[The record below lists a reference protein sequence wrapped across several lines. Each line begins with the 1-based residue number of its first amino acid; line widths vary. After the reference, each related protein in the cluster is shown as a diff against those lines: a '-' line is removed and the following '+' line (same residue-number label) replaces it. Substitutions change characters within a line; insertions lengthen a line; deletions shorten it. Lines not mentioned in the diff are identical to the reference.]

1 MTATGQVTTRSRLG
15 TRVVSLSLVV
25 PLFNEEDRVRESLP
39 RLVQFIEG
47 LATGSEL
54 ILVDD
59 GSSDATAATVTAYLA
74 GDHGARARLIR
85 RPHQGKGAAVRAG
98 LSGATANFAGFCDVD
113 LSTPLEHLRRIL
125 VAALMA
131 PVLAIGSR
139 DVAASRLLEPEGRGR
154 ETLGK
159 AYNRLLQLSL
169 TPGVADTQC
178 GAKIA
183 STELWRAVLP
193 YCREDGWTFDVEAIA
208 IARRLGFGVQ
218 EVAIDWHHD
227 RRSRIHLG
235 RDGAAMVW
243 AVPRMVRALRRVPTV
258 DIDREASEVLDTDNA
273 TALLEADS
281 THWWFRSK
289 ASFVASALRR
299 HLSPRQRDGY
309 LLDVGAGSGGVTSRL
324 GWQPGKLLAADGSE
338 MLLRAARAHHALM
351 ATRAA
356 GDRLPLRPGA
366 VTVATLLDVIEH
378 LQDPAAT
385 LAEVWRT
392 LDDDGLLVV
401 TVPAHQWLWSGADE
415 VLGHVR
421 RYTMPLL
428 RERLR
433 ESGFQPVFMSH
444 VFSWLVPPVW
454 LQRRMTADKQRQLGL
469 DQTSPIIDRA
479 ALVLSRIERA
489 IVRAVPLPVGT
500 TILCVARKT
509 RPGPQPAES
518 QR

>member
-1 MTATGQVTTRSRLG
+1 MTTVGHTSGRSRLP

-39 RLVQFIEG
+39 RLVRFIEG
-47 LATGSEL
+47 LAPGSEL
-54 ILVDD
+54 IVVDD
-59 GSSDATAATVTAYLA
+59 GSSDETAATVTAELA
-74 GDHGARARLIR
+74 GDHATRARLIR
-85 RPHQGKGAAVRAG
+85 LEHRGKGAAVRAG
-98 LSGATANFAGFCDVD
+98 LNCATANFAGFCDVD
-113 LSTPLEHLRRIL
+113 LSTPLEHVRRIL
-125 VAALMA
+125 VAASMA

-154 ETLGK
+154 EALGK

-178 GAKIA
+178 GAKVA
-183 STELWRAVLP
+183 STHLWQAILP
-193 YCREDGWTFDVEAIA
+193 YCREDRWTFDVEAIA

-218 EVAIDWHHD
+218 EVAIDWRHD
-227 RRSRIHLG
+227 RRSRIHVG

-243 AVPRMVRALRRVPTV
+243 AVPRIVRGVRRVPRV
-258 DIDREASEVLDTDNA
+258 DVDREASEVFDTENA
-273 TALLEADS
+273 TSLLEADS

-299 HLSPRQRDGY
+299 HLAQHQRDGY
-309 LLDVGAGSGGVTSRL
+309 LLDVGSGSGGVTSRL
-324 GWQPGKLLAADGSE
+324 GWQPDKLLAVDGSE
-338 MLLRAARAHHALM
+338 MLLRAARSEHALM
-351 ATRAA
+351 AIRAG

-366 VTVATLLDVIEH
+366 VAVATLLDVIEH
-378 LQDPAAT
+378 LQDPAVT

-392 LDDDGLLVV
+392 LESDGLVVV

-433 ESGFQPVFMSH
+433 ECGFEPVFMSH

-469 DQTSPIIDRA
+469 DRTSPVIDRA

-489 IVRAVPLPVGT
+489 VVRAVRLPLGT
-500 TILCVARKT
+500 TILCVGRKT
-509 RPGPQPAES
+509 GAPRPAEG
-518 QR
+518 QG